1 MIQYRVAHNVSNNDI
16 NITFVVLAPTTTT
29 TITGAT
35 LGSTYTIEIK
45 ASNILGYGPTAM
57 TEICT

>member
-1 MIQYRVAHNVSNNDI
+1 MEYRISHDVSNSDNTI
-16 NITFVVLAPTTTT
+16 ILPTPTTTL

-45 ASNILGYGPTAM
+45 ASNILGYGPTVM
-57 TEICT
+57 TEIGR

>member
-1 MIQYRVAHNVSNNDI
+1 MIQYRIDHNVFNNDSVNVI
-16 NITFVVLAPTTTT
+16 LAPTTTT

-35 LGSTYTIEIK
+35 LGSTYTIKIK

-57 TEICT
+57 TKVGK